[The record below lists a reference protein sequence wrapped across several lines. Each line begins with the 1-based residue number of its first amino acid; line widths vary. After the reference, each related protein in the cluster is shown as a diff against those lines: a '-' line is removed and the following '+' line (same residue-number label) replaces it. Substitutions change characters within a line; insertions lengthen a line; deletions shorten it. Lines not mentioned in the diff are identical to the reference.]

1 MISFQLHLARINTAI
16 CDFLQIESFGKL
28 VAWKIDTRLA
38 ILVQTDA
45 RTLSQLILSTFLQN
59 NYLVNDR
66 LPLLRIQTVN
76 VDGKPQDFDEILSHS
91 RKSCQRDGEI
101 TSVEDWES
109 YLDGVKHLGVLAN
122 QATEFEFKKNLTE
135 GKTGIVQ
142 PDLISSKNIEE
153 SLLHAVTSPDTP
165 KKKMLSLE
173 KTSDKILGLKV
184 EFDRQELLK
193 SPINPTA
200 SFPRLSDN
208 GQAEQ
213 KVVTPE
219 SPKFPT
225 ASPAKSPT
233 PSNKSKASVEPQSPK
248 FPSASPAKKPVF
260 TSNDKPSIVMMEPKI
275 VKREP
280 PQEAVAKKPIPSVEE
295 KTKSFIESEKE
306 IPVVVETKITPVE
319 PTKPKPVNLPPITTT
334 EPQQVLPQEPPKL
347 QPSKSSHSIRRKKH
361 KLIAA
366 KPPNV
371 LVYSESVTTRDNV
384 IRTLGAIL
392 QKNTYTVYPI
402 TIQQARNRIWL
413 DNTSLLVVCGSVNG
427 SDIGS
432 IFLDFFFKGGK
443 VLCLCSDLLR
453 HVLPTYH
460 TAEVTNQTE
469 SIVQRLTK
477 TLL

>member
-1 MISFQLHLARINTAI
+1 M
-16 CDFLQIESFGKL
+16 
-28 VAWKIDTRLA
+28 
-38 ILVQTDA
+38 
-45 RTLSQLILSTFLQN
+45 QN

-66 LPLLRIQTVN
+66 LPLIRIQTVN
-76 VDGKPQDFDEILSHS
+76 VEGVPQDFDEILSHS
-91 RKSCQRDGEI
+91 RKSCQREGEFES
-101 TSVEDWES
+101 TEDWEK
-109 YLDGVKHLGVLAN
+109 YLEGIQNLSVLAN

-153 SLLHAVTSPDTP
+153 SLLNVVTSPDTP
-165 KKKMLSLE
+165 KKKLLSLE

-184 EFDRQELLK
+184 EFERQELLK

-200 SFPRLSDN
+200 SFPKTPEN
-208 GQAEQ
+208 GSVQEK
-213 KVVTPE
+213 KVITPE

-233 PSNKSKASVEPQSPK
+233 PSIKSKTSVEPQSPK

-275 VKREP
+275 VKHEA
-280 PQEAVAKKPIPSVEE
+280 PQEAITMKPIQSIAE
-295 KTKSFIESEKE
+295 KTESFIESEREKP
-306 IPVVVETKITPVE
+306 IVVEVKQTSEEFI
-319 PTKPKPVNLPPITTT
+319 KPKPINLPPITTS
-334 EPQQVLPQEPPKL
+334 EPQQAPPQELQKL
-347 QPSKSSHSIRRKKH
+347 QSSKSTHSIRRKKQ
-361 KLIAA
+361 KLIAS

-371 LVYSESVTTRDNV
+371 LVYSDSITTRDNV
-384 IRTLGAIL
+384 IKTLGSIL
-392 QKNTYTVYPI
+392 QKNTYTIYPI
-402 TIQQARNRIWL
+402 TVQQARSRIWL

-460 TAEVTNQTE
+460 TAEVIYCSLNNFYNF
-469 SIVQRLTK
+469 
-477 TLL
+477 